1 MQHNRIQETG
11 MSLIGKLFGR
21 EHKESSSSAG
31 ESAPT
36 VNVILVTPDGPL
48 EVTGNLELK
57 VGEAIQAETNV
68 ALCRCGASGSKPFC
82 DGSHLRVGFHD
93 AGMPA
98 TAGKI
103 GAPGPA
109 GKLVLTP
116 VPDGPL
122 LVRGPMEL
130 QNACRE
136 IVARSE
142 TFTLCR
148 CGASNRKP
156 YCDGRHGQIDFVG

>member
-1 MQHNRIQETG
+1 

-21 EHKESSSSAG
+21 ERKESEAG
-31 ESAPT
+31 TSAPS
-36 VNVILVTPDGPL
+36 VNTILVTPDGPL

-57 VGEAIQAETNV
+57 VGEAIQAETSV
-68 ALCRCGASGSKPFC
+68 ALCRCGASGNKPFC
-82 DGSHLRVGFHD
+82 DGSHLRVGFQD

-98 TAGKI
+98 TTGKI
-103 GAPGPA
+103 GVPGPA

-116 VPDGPL
+116 VPNGPL

-130 QNACRE
+130 QNACSE

-142 TFTLCR
+142 TSTLCR

-156 YCDGRHGQIDFVG
+156 YCDGRHAQIDFAG

>member
-1 MQHNRIQETG
+1 

-21 EHKESSSSAG
+21 ERKESSAG
-31 ESAPT
+31 EMAST
-36 VNVILVTPDGPL
+36 VNVILVSSDGPL
-48 EVTGNLELK
+48 DVTGNLELK
-57 VGEAIQAETNV
+57 VGEAIQAETTV
-68 ALCRCGASGSKPFC
+68 ALCRCGASGNKPFC

-93 AGMPA
+93 AGMP
-98 TAGKI
+98 TTTGKI

-109 GKLVLTP
+109 GKLMLTP
-116 VPDGPL
+116 VPNGPL

-136 IVARSE
+136 IVTRAE
-142 TFTLCR
+142 TTTLCR

-156 YCDGRHGQIDFVG
+156 YCDGRHAQIDFVG